1 MLKSGKM
8 SSLHILSNKLYCRR
22 GEQRPR
28 FRNHKK
34 VGTHLDVVSLKR
46 LRNLSLVN
54 VKTKKMPQD
63 LQINSLTIESSYIEN
78 DQTHHFFDK
87 VNINSMTLENSDIDS
102 IVNLGLFQSENNIE
116 SLREQSNYIY
126 IFLKSNVKWE
136 YETFHWF

>member
-8 SSLHILSNKLYCRR
+8 SSLHILSSNKLYCRR

-54 VKTKKMPQD
+54 VKTNKMPQD
-63 LQINSLTIESSYIEN
+63 LKINSLTIESSYIEN

-102 IVNLGLFQSENNIE
+102 IVNLGLFQSENHIE

-126 IFLKSNVKWE
+126 IF
-136 YETFHWF
+136 F